1 LNGAPK
7 AISLLPP
14 KPAFR
19 ITLSIF
25 MVTAGALHFIATETY
40 LSIMPD
46 YLPRP
51 LELVYIS
58 GVFEILGGA
67 GLLIPRVR
75 RAAGIGLIALF
86 VAVLPANLNMAIHDI
101 QPLDID
107 IPQMLLWLR
116 LPMQLVLIAWAWW
129 VSSENT

>member
-1 LNGAPK
+1 
-7 AISLLPP
+7 
-14 KPAFR
+14 
-19 ITLSIF
+19 
-25 MVTAGALHFIATETY
+25 MVTAGALHFIATDAY

-46 YLPRP
+46 YFPRP

-58 GVFEILGGA
+58 GVCEILGGA
-67 GLLIPRVR
+67 GLLIPRLR
-75 RAAGIGLIALF
+75 RVAGIGLIALF
-86 VAVLPANLNMAIHDI
+86 VAVLPANFNMAIHDI

-107 IPQMLLWLR
+107 IPQILLWLR